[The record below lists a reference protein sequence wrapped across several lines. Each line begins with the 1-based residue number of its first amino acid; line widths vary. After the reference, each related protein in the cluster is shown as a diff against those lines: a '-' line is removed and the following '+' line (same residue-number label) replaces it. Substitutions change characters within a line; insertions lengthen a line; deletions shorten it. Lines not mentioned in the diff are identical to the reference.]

1 MAMNPERELKKRKRL
16 TRSFAWIMGLSL
28 YAGLWI
34 GGAWLRHGMEFYAVF
49 ENAVSDFLS
58 MLPADIRIFRLHI
71 TKWPGCI
78 YLLPAHV
85 GWVAASLLTG
95 AFFCLSEYVTY
106 VLNKNTRPGEEHG
119 SAQFN
124 MDYKKL
130 VHDYVMSPRI
140 LMQLKKKEL
149 DKAASRYGRR
159 SRRYM
164 RLEKKA
170 KQECCTVKASGG
182 RQLCKRSRFTKQEIA
197 WCLLHTQLY
206 SKNVALSLDTRL
218 TQLNLNVVVF
228 GGSGAGKSRFFV
240 EDNLLQANSSFVV
253 TDPSGELMMKVGKFL
268 ESQGYVIKC
277 LNIERMEESQR
288 YNPFAYVYED
298 SDIPVMVDAL
308 ISNIEGPKKGGSGDN
323 KFWDETS
330 RTLLIA
336 ICGYL
341 FETQPMERR
350 NFNNVIKLIDLMDVS
365 DERSQPED
373 ELDKLFND
381 LELANPSSY
390 AVSNYKVI
398 KSAGTGKTAQ
408 NIVISTLA
416 IFARFFKLDK
426 IANLT
431 YRDELHLEEIGRR
444 KSALF
449 IVTPQGDTTYNFL
462 ASELYTQ
469 LFQILYR
476 QGEQNARDRHST
488 SVSVDVPVRCLI
500 DEAANVGVIPH
511 LPEKVS
517 TMRKYGISIAL
528 IYQNQA
534 QVKALMK
541 DDWETLVG
549 NCDTMLFLGGID
561 ASTVKTVSERLG
573 KGTINTKNNSINKGN
588 KGGGSTS
595 IQATGR
601 ELMTTTEIEQMRNDH
616 CIVFIRS
623 MKPFNDFKYPLE
635 QHPNYKYTGDADE
648 KNFFVAPW
656 HLTLDRVLMASLNVK
671 RVGEEG
677 YINPERAKWTTDAE
691 VAVIKKDQALR
702 RAAAMKAMHGAA
714 TTGGSRASNPGNGT
728 ESGANVNTGGTGG
741 SGAGASGSGGS
752 AGGMMIL
759 LQNMESTHPND
770 GVSIDRFINASA
782 KSQVFSPLS
791 EEERNRLSKVISER
805 KINLGLDEELKIY
818 QMTMQEAEQFLTL
831 KEGYAPDLE
840 FESGGY
846 AFELEL
852 PETEQAENEQV
863 AGHLFS
869 NDNLNTNEEGS
880 QEEDFLIS

>member
-16 TRSFAWIMGLSL
+16 TRSFFWIMLLSL

-34 GGAWLRHGMEFYAVF
+34 GAAWVRHGQEFYPMF
-49 ENAVSDFLS
+49 ENLFSDLCS
-58 MLPADIRIFRLHI
+58 MLPVDGYFLGVHV
-71 TKWPGCI
+71 TSWPGAL
-78 YLLPAHV
+78 YLLPTHG
-85 GWVAASLLTG
+85 GWVAILLTSG
-95 AFFCLSEYVTY
+95 LLICLSEYVTY

-130 VHDYVMSPRI
+130 FHDYVMSPKI
-140 LMQLKKKEL
+140 LWQMKEKEL
-149 DKAASRYGRR
+149 ARIASRHGRR
-159 SRRYM
+159 SRKYM
-164 RLEKKA
+164 RMERQA
-170 KQECCTVKASGG
+170 KRDCRSVRVSGG
-182 RQLCKRSRFTKQEIA
+182 RKLCKRKRFTQKETA
-197 WCLLHTQLY
+197 WCLMSAQLY
-206 SKNVALSLDTRL
+206 SRSVALSLDTRL
-218 TQLNLNVVVF
+218 TQLNLNTVVF

-240 EDNLLQANSSFVV
+240 EPNLLQANSSFVV
-253 TDPSGELMMKVGKFL
+253 TDPSGELLMKVGKFL
-268 ESQGYVIKC
+268 EKQGYVIKC

-308 ISNIEGPKKGGSGDN
+308 ISNIEGPKKGTSGDN

-365 DERSQPED
+365 DERQQPED

-431 YRDELHLEEIGRR
+431 YRDELHLEDIG
-444 KSALF
+444 KKKCALF

-476 QGEQNARDRHST
+476 QGEQNARDRHTT
-488 SVSVDVPVRCLI
+488 SVSVDMPVRCLI

-573 KGTINTKNNSINKGN
+573 KGTINTKNNSINRGN

-595 IQATGR
+595 IQTAGR
-601 ELMTTTEIEQMRNDH
+601 ELMTTTEIEQMKNDH

-623 MKPFNDFKYPLE
+623 MKPFNDYKYPLE
-635 QHPNYKYTGDADE
+635 QHPNYRYTGDADE
-648 KNFFVAPW
+648 GNFFVPPW
-656 HLTLDRVLMASLNVK
+656 HLTLDRALMASLNVK
-671 RVGEEG
+671 RAGEEG
-677 YINPERAKWTTDAE
+677 YVKPKRAEWTTDAE
-691 VAVIKKDQALR
+691 VAVIRKDQALR
-702 RAAAMKAMHGAA
+702 RAAAMKAGQAGAA
-714 TTGGSRASNPGNGT
+714 GAS
-728 ESGANVNTGGTGG
+728 SGAG
-741 SGAGASGSGGS
+741 SGAGAGSRPVPAQTAQEGL
-752 AGGMMIL
+752 ADREEV
-759 LQNMESTHPND
+759 LQ
-770 GVSIDRFINASA
+770 RFINASSTA
-782 KSQVFSPLS
+782 QVQPPMSQAEKERVQRVI
-791 EEERNRLSKVISER
+791 EEK
-805 KINLGLDEELKIY
+805 KIGLGLDEELKLY
-818 QMTMQEAEQFLTL
+818 QFSLQEAEQVLSL

-840 FESGGY
+840 FESGGFDFTPVLPAAAPEILPDENGY
-846 AFELEL
+846 ETAEPQAGGAFSEE
-852 PETEQAENEQV
+852 EEEN
-863 AGHLFS
+863 
-869 NDNLNTNEEGS
+869 
-880 QEEDFLIS
+880 FLIG

>member
-1 MAMNPERELKKRKRL
+1 M
-16 TRSFAWIMGLSL
+16 
-28 YAGLWI
+28 
-34 GGAWLRHGMEFYAVF
+34 
-49 ENAVSDFLS
+49 
-58 MLPADIRIFRLHI
+58 
-71 TKWPGCI
+71 
-78 YLLPAHV
+78 
-85 GWVAASLLTG
+85 
-95 AFFCLSEYVTY
+95 
-106 VLNKNTRPGEEHG
+106 
-119 SAQFN
+119 
-124 MDYKKL
+124 
-130 VHDYVMSPRI
+130 
-140 LMQLKKKEL
+140 
-149 DKAASRYGRR
+149 
-159 SRRYM
+159 
-164 RLEKKA
+164 
-170 KQECCTVKASGG
+170 
-182 RQLCKRSRFTKQEIA
+182 
-197 WCLLHTQLY
+197 
-206 SKNVALSLDTRL
+206 DTRL
-218 TQLNLNVVVF
+218 TQLNLNTIVF

-240 EDNLLQANSSFVV
+240 EPNLLQANSSFVV

-268 ESQGYVIKC
+268 EKQGYVIKC

-308 ISNIEGPKKGGSGDN
+308 ISNIEGPKKGSSGDN

-431 YRDELHLEEIGRR
+431 YRDELHLEEIGKR
-444 KSALF
+444 KCALF

-476 QGEQNARDRHST
+476 QGEQNARDRHTT
-488 SVSVDVPVRCLI
+488 SVSVDMPVRCLI

-549 NCDTMLFLGGID
+549 KCDTMLFLGGID

-573 KGTINTKNNSINKGN
+573 KGPIHTRNNSINKGN
-588 KGGGSTS
+588 RGGGSPS
-595 IQATGR
+595 IQTAGR
-601 ELMTTTEIEQMRNDH
+601 ELMTTTEIEQLRNDH

-623 MKPFNDFKYPLE
+623 LKPFNDYKYPLE
-635 QHPNYKYTGDADE
+635 QHPNYRYTGDADE
-648 KNFFVAPW
+648 KNFFAAPW
-656 HLTLDRVLMASLNVK
+656 HLQLDRALMASLNIK
-671 RVGEEG
+671 RVGEDG
-677 YINPERAKWTTDAE
+677 YHKPERAEWTTDAE

-702 RAAAMKAMHGAA
+702 RAAAVKAGNAGVAA
-714 TTGGSRASNPGNGT
+714 GS
-728 ESGANVNTGGTGG
+728 VNSTADSGTGG
-741 SGAGASGSGGS
+741 RTVPVQMAQQDNPDREEV
-752 AGGMMIL
+752 L
-759 LQNMESTHPND
+759 K
-770 GVSIDRFINASA
+770 RFISASSKA
-782 KSQVFSPLS
+782 QVKPPMSQ
-791 EEERNRLSKVISER
+791 EEKERIRRVIEEK
-805 KINLGLDEELKIY
+805 KIGLGLDEELKIY
-818 QMTMQEAEQFLTL
+818 QLTAREAEQILSL
-831 KEGYAPDLE
+831 KEGYAPDME
-840 FESGGY
+840 FDSAGFAFDLRIPEADFGVETDGDRRDEEIDQSEMAVAVQEVES
-846 AFELEL
+846 
-852 PETEQAENEQV
+852 
-863 AGHLFS
+863 
-869 NDNLNTNEEGS
+869 
-880 QEEDFLIS
+880 FLIG